1 MQVWQLWWLADILS
15 MELWQAIVVV
25 QFSATLSMSSSR
37 SGTMPMYIFYVL
49 YPSLG
54 CQTEGMV
61 FSIDWTPSSTLTQ
74 VQFLRSRNNDKIV
87 GILGPTN
94 IQQSK
99 CGTIQL
105 TWKLQKVW
113 AQWPSRRI
121 FHVNPCSGV
130 LPVVRG
136 KSPTLPQAA
145 RAQCF
150 HMTSISPY
158 ILIFLTILWL
168 IVDQSTTAATQEK
181 NGFGEY
187 LFHLTNNGSQ
197 L

>member
-1 MQVWQLWWLADILS
+1 MTALMICWHSVHGTMAGYS
-15 MELWQAIVVV
+15 GSAV
-25 QFSATLSMSSSR
+25 FSYMRMSSSR
-37 SGTMPMYIFYVL
+37 SAFTFFRFLCPA
-49 YPSLG
+49 SC
-54 CQTEGMV
+54 CQREGMV